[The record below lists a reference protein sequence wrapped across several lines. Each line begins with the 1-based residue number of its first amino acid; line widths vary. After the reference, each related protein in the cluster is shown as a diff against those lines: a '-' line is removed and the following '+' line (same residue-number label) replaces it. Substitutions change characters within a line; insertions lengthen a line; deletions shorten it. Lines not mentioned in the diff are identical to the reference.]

1 MIAVGF
7 AHTLH
12 DDRIIAAAG
21 RGRELESEAR
31 GVFFVDLH
39 EFQLLEHAHAALHLV
54 GFGVS
59 TLEAFDVEFRFG
71 YHLLLLLILF
81 LLLCATL
88 LAQFEVLGVAGFV
101 IVDAAERD
109 LDGAGGDVVDKLT
122 VVADDDNRLAGSHD
136 EIFEPADTF
145 DVEVVGRLVE

>member
-1 MIAVGF
+1 M
-7 AHTLH
+7 
-12 DDRIIAAAG
+12 
-21 RGRELESEAR
+21 
-31 GVFFVDLH
+31 
-39 EFQLLEHAHAALHLV
+39 V

-59 TLEAFDVEFRFG
+59 ALEAFDVEFRFG
-71 YHLLLLLILF
+71 DHLLLLFI
-81 LLLCATL
+81 LLLLLGATL

-122 VVADDDNRLAGSHD
+122 VVANDDNCLAGSHD